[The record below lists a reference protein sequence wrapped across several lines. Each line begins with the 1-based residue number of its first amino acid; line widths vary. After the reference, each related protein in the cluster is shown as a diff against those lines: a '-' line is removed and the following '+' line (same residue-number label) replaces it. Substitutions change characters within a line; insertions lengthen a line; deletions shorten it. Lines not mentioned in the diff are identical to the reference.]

1 MAPALDPHED
11 FWRRLALT
19 PRTTE
24 DPAAFVG
31 ELAEAAGLPAADRA
45 FLADQGP
52 QRLLVYRKLMRNTL
66 REALRVAIPRTLA
79 RLDDRFEEFFVA
91 FCAERGTTSHY
102 LRDVT
107 GEYLDFCEP
116 RWRNDARIPDFLVE
130 LGRLEAVQ
138 IEIAAAPGRQRLL
151 SDAEAKAQHTAAQ
164 ATAAQGTAAQG
175 TAAQDT
181 AAQDTAAQHA
191 APAERASDELELDRG
206 VVFSSAT
213 RLLCFEHR
221 VHELPESEDDR
232 SEPLRSTTHLFV
244 YRSAEHEVRYLELS
258 PLASSVIERLLA
270 GATLRVALIGACTD
284 AGVPLD
290 EVTLGGAAQ
299 VLAELGARGVLLG
312 PAEASGG

>member
-45 FLADQGP
+45 FLAEQGP

-79 RLDDRFEEFFVA
+79 RLDDRFEELFVA

-116 RWRNDARIPDFLVE
+116 RWRSDARIPDFLVE

-151 SDAEAKAQHTAAQ
+151 SDAEAKAQHTASQ
-164 ATAAQGTAAQG
+164 ATAAQATPSQG
-175 TAAQDT
+175 TPS
-181 AAQDTAAQHA
+181 QHA
-191 APAERASDELELDRG
+191 APEERGSDELELDRG

-213 RLLCFEHR
+213 RLLHFEHR

-299 VLAELGARGVLLG
+299 VLAELGERGVLLG
-312 PAEASGG
+312 PATGAGEGYRARLG